1 MIEVR
6 IRHTDQSNAVRLMDW
21 PANDLESAMR
31 AVSDWSVR
39 FEDGTEYG
47 QPESFTGQLVAEEGR
62 AYFEI
67 LVNDDIEGPGA

>member
-6 IRHTDQSNAVRLMDW
+6 IRHVDQSSAVRLMDW
-21 PANDLESAMR
+21 PATDLDGAMR
-31 AVSDWSVR
+31 VVSDWEVR

-47 QPESFTGQLVAEEGR
+47 QPGSFTGQIVAEEGR

-67 LVNDDIEGPGA
+67 LVNDDIEGPNT